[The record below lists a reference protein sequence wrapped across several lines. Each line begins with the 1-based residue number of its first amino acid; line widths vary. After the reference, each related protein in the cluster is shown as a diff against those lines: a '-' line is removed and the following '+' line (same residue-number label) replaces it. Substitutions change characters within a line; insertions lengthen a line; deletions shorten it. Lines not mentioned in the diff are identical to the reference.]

1 MGERR
6 QKIICPPSPRHVSTA
21 NNISF
26 SRDARITTS
35 RDRRKFSSHRER
47 ESKKTWKTRSWKTT
61 EERWN
66 RAFLFPDR
74 WKRNNRRRRGT
85 TNVIDNNNKCELKGA
100 STVFSLKFE
109 YSTCPL
115 SDANIDPT
123 LNKKKNPRRKI
134 CRRKFELEKNRFTLE
149 IPALH
154 IFTKKRN

>member
-1 MGERR
+1 MSSV
-6 QKIICPPSPRHVSTA
+6 PSTTA

-26 SRDARITTS
+26 PRDARITTS

-47 ESKKTWKTRSWKTT
+47 ESKNTWKTT

-123 LNKKKNPRRKI
+123 LNKKKKS
-134 CRRKFELEKNRFTLE
+134 LQKNLQEE
-149 IPALH
+149 I
-154 IFTKKRN
+154 